1 MILTPPEI
9 SYLRMGTTNL
19 RLLESAKRISEKSA
33 KFIYLVVFNFKM
45 MTLTWGILSLNA
57 SLYV

>member
-33 KFIYLVVFNFKM
+33 KFIYLVLFNFKM
-45 MTLTWGILSLNA
+45 MTHIWRILSLIT
-57 SLYV
+57 SI